1 MIEPTGEHTTGS
13 SKEDEGG
20 KVRPESSQQQSH
32 QGAPASSESSPGQK
46 SPGFVSRFFGGRTDA
61 PPTRPEP
68 VPRDPNAGKVP
79 PPDRQTPLSS
89 ARMSSSDTPA
99 TKDAVAPEIVEPRAY
114 QPPDLGSEPG
124 GREAGAT
131 EPVAKELGQR
141 VQTGFQD
148 LSRLLG
154 AIKETLQGR
163 DGQVQQTL
171 QALPDFLQQVPR
183 IHRAEVE
190 CLAQI
195 SKQLEH
201 MGSGTRDVVARLDG
215 LPDLLRSLMLG
226 QAEQAKFLDGLQAN
240 VAGALETQSSAL
252 REGLETNRKS
262 AETQLAMI
270 RSMASTQEDIFSTF
284 QNTQNRALNVFHR
297 AQQQS
302 IAQNKDT
309 TKIMNRQIEMLVDK
323 VHTAQGRVFWL
334 SIGFAAL
341 AAAGLLAV
349 LFLK

>member
-1 MIEPTGEHTTGS
+1 MADITDPVYLTFVNERL
-13 SKEDEGG
+13 
-20 KVRPESSQQQSH
+20 RPMCE
-32 QGAPASSESSPGQK
+32 
-46 SPGFVSRFFGGRTDA
+46 RLRNLD
-61 PPTRPEP
+61 
-68 VPRDPNAGKVP
+68 
-79 PPDRQTPLSS
+79 L
-89 ARMSSSDTPA
+89 
-99 TKDAVAPEIVEPRAY
+99 EI
-114 QPPDLGSEPG
+114 
-124 GREAGAT
+124 
-131 EPVAKELGQR
+131 
-141 VQTGFQD
+141 QD
-148 LSRLLG
+148 IIT
-154 AIKETLQGR
+154 AW
-163 DGQVQQTL
+163 DGWVK
-171 QALPDFLQQVPR
+171 
-183 IHRAEVE
+183 
-190 CLAQI
+190 QI
-195 SKQLEH
+195 
-201 MGSGTRDVVARLDG
+201 V
-215 LPDLLRSLMLG
+215 
-226 QAEQAKFLDGLQAN
+226 QAN